1 MPTAILTRMNRQH
14 TYAPVGQCI
23 YCGTTEGPLT
33 AEHIIPESL
42 GGMLIL
48 PAASCRTCA
57 VETGA
62 FEGRCAGQ
70 MFRGPR
76 RILGLPQK
84 NRGRKRKA
92 KPDTFDIRADGRSVA
107 VEAHEFPGML
117 VMFTFNPPGILVNAP
132 PTENFTGR
140 VCIQQLPG
148 FVERFSNMRGK
159 HGFKDQIALPVKGDA
174 ADHGRLLA
182 KIAHAYAVA
191 ELGIG
196 GFRHCLNNIILNK
209 PPLHIGHYVGGLFG
223 DSPQG
228 DDLHEILLG
237 HEFWGDTRVV
247 VEIQLFADRAMP
259 KYVVIAGERFSK
271 SIASNQLTN
280 NMNTSSN
287 S

>member
-1 MPTAILTRMNRQH
+1 MSASFLTRMKRRL
-14 TYAPVGQCI
+14 TYEPVGRCI
-23 YCGTTEGPLT
+23 YCGATEVRLT

-48 PAASCRTCA
+48 PAASCDACA
-57 VETGA
+57 TETGA

-84 NRGRKRKA
+84 NRGSKRKT
-92 KPDTFDIRADGRSVA
+92 KPDLFSVKADGRSVE
-107 VEAHEFPGML
+107 VEAHELPAML
-117 VMFTFNPPGILVNAP
+117 VMFTFNPPGILVNAQ
-132 PTENFTGR
+132 PTENFAGSIS
-140 VCIQQLPG
+140 IQQLPG
-148 FVERFSNMRGK
+148 FVDRFSRMRGK
-159 HGFKDQIALPVKGDA
+159 HGFKDQIALPVKGTA

-191 ELGIG
+191 ELSIE
-196 GFRHCLNNIILNK
+196 GFRPFLTNIILNK
-209 PPLHIGHYVGGLFG
+209 PPLHIRHYVGGLFG
-223 DSPQG
+223 DAPKG

-259 KYVVIAGERFSK
+259 KYVVVAGERLPK
-271 SIASNQLTN
+271 LGRPLASMADLPKA
-280 NMNTSSN
+280 
-287 S
+287 